1 MKVERRIVP
10 VSELRV
16 KHGEGES
23 RKSTIEGYAAVA
35 GKWSEDLGGFKERI
49 KPGAFAA
56 ALKVSDARAL
66 FNHDSNIVLGRQSA
80 GTLRLS
86 EDKNGLFMEVDPPD
100 TQLVRDMVLT
110 PIERGD
116 ITQQSFGF
124 TVEDDEWTE
133 NRETGEATRTIT
145 RFREIFDVSPVT
157 FPAYPDTDVA
167 LRSLGEWRNKNVEP
181 EPADATVEAE
191 EEQVAVPMHKVKANH
206 RRRLNELKQK
216 QITTKEQFK

>member
-16 KHGEGES
+16 KHGEGET
-23 RKSTIEGYAAVA
+23 RKATIEGYAAVA

-124 TVEDDEWTE
+124 TVEEDEWTE

-167 LRSLGEWRNKNVEP
+167 LRSLGEWRSKFPEP
-181 EPADATVEAE
+181 KPADATVEAE

-206 RRRLNELKQK
+206 RRRLNEIKQK
-216 QITTKEQFK
+216 QITTKE

>member
-16 KHGEGES
+16 KHGEGET
-23 RKSTIEGYAAVA
+23 RKATIEGYAAVA

-86 EDKNGLFMEVDPPD
+86 EDKSGLFMEVDPPD

-124 TVEDDEWTE
+124 TVDEDEWTE
-133 NRETGEATRTIT
+133 NKDTREVTRTIT

-167 LRSLGEWRNKNVEP
+167 LRSLGEWRTKTEEP

-191 EEQVAVPMHKVKANH
+191 DEPVTVPMHKVKANH

-216 QITTKEQFK
+216 QITTKE